1 MKQHSRMVSHIKG
14 LLSHHSYTKFVS
26 MCIPMLLLFG
36 DVNAQHA
43 TTRGKIKVF
52 VIAAKD
58 QSHSAMVDQASVM
71 FKKIGDDNS
80 YQIDFSKDT
89 ALLTTANLAKYDV
102 IIQLHVSPLSLARKH
117 QFAIQQFISKGK
129 GWIGI
134 HAAGVRAEQ
143 ADLEAQDHWKWYS
156 QLLGGAR
163 YTPLP
168 PVREG
173 LVTIEARTHPV
184 TKNLSASFALTDE
197 WYSFDKQLG
206 SDAIILATADVDK
219 KGKQPVIW
227 INPHFDRALYIAL
240 GHDASSCTNASYH
253 TLLKDAISWAAIHE
267 GVEVHKMEEFTKSS
281 GSILV
286 NQVGYNANLPKAAVF
301 KTKVKL
307 NGDITFSIVDALSFE
322 PAYSGKIKT
331 SEQVLDW
338 NDAWYSQIDF
348 SQFKKP
354 GFYKIKAEI
363 DHQTYES
370 FNFEIGDHLLAE
382 TLIPAIANFFVGQ
395 KANSKEELSGDEHV
409 RLFGSDK
416 TVDLRGGWA
425 DASGDV
431 SKYFSHLAYTN
442 FMSPQQIPLA
452 DWSMIQSVES
462 IPSVLRGSVV
472 EDSLRLEAFYGAD
485 YIMKSLSTEGYFYMT
500 LFSYFKKDPS
510 ERRVVGLLADSKT
523 TSEYQAGY
531 REGGGMGVACLAR
544 ISTWK
549 QKSKY
554 SQAQYLK
561 AAERAFEH
569 LQKNSIKYIDDHK
582 ENIID
587 DYTALMGSTELWIAT
602 KNFSYRREAR
612 LRAKKLADR
621 ISTEGFFWSNDEK
634 TRPFWHASD
643 AGLPVISL
651 IRYLQVETDAPMRE
665 KALETIKKFI
675 DYQLRVSKETVNPF
689 RYPRQ
694 TFKVNGEIKNGF
706 FIPHENESGWWW
718 QGEDARI
725 GSLASVLLRGGRLVY
740 PENNALGVR
749 SDIGEVACNLVGWVL
764 GCNPYQVCMMYGY
777 GQINVPYMAAM
788 YGHGSGIGGISNGIT
803 GANGKPDGSGID
815 FKYEDNGNEWR
826 WSEQWIPHSAW
837 FLQAITAIES
847 K

>member
-1 MKQHSRMVSHIKG
+1 MVSHINRF
-14 LLSHHSYTKFVS
+14 SYRTRYTKFILLCS
-26 MCIPMLLLFG
+26 LTLLFFS
-36 DVNAQHA
+36 DARSQHA
-43 TTRGKIKVF
+43 SGHGKIKVL
-52 VIAAKD
+52 VIAAND
-58 QSHSAMVDQASVM
+58 QYHGEMVDRSPAM
-71 FKKIGDDNS
+71 FKKIADDNN

-89 ALLTTANLAKYDV
+89 SALSIANLARYDV
-102 IIQLHVSPLSLARKH
+102 LIQLHLSPFNLSRKH

-143 ADLEAQDHWKWYS
+143 PVIAAKDTWKWYA
-156 QLLGGAR
+156 QLLGGVR
-163 YTPLP
+163 YTPVP
-168 PVREG
+168 PVRESS
-173 LVTIEARTHPV
+173 VIIEANSHPV
-184 TKNLSASFALTDE
+184 TRNLPLNFQLTDE
-197 WYSFDKQLG
+197 WYSFDKQLP
-206 SDAIILATADVDK
+206 SDAIVLATADADK
-219 KGKQPVIW
+219 KGKQPVVW
-227 INPHFDRALYIAL
+227 VNPAFDRALYIAS
-240 GHDASSCTNASYH
+240 GHDASSCANANYNI
-253 TLLKDAISWAAIHE
+253 LLRDAIAWAASHE
-267 GVEVHKMEEFTKSS
+267 GVEVQKMETFMKSP
-281 GSILV
+281 GTILV
-286 NQVGYNANLPKAAVF
+286 NQVGYNSKLPKAAVF
-301 KTKVKL
+301 KSVARL
-307 NGDITFSIVDALSFE
+307 NGDVSFSVVDALSFE
-322 PAYSGKIKT
+322 PVFSGKIKP
-331 SEQVLDW
+331 SEQVADW
-338 NDAWYSQIDF
+338 NEAWYSQIDF
-348 SQFKKP
+348 TEFNKP
-354 GFYKIKAEI
+354 GFYKITTEI
-363 DHQTYES
+363 DHQIYES
-370 FNFEIGDHLLAE
+370 FNFEIGDHVLAR

-409 RLFGSDK
+409 KLFGSDK

-462 IPSVLRGSVV
+462 IPPVLKGSVV

-485 YIMKSLSTEGYFYMT
+485 YIMKSLSPEGYFYMT
-500 LFSYFKKDPS
+500 LFSYFKKDPG

-554 SQAQYLK
+554 TQAQYLR
-561 AAERAFEH
+561 AAETAFEH
-569 LQKNSIKYIDDHK
+569 LQKNSVRYIDDHK
-582 ENIID
+582 ENVID

-602 KNFSYRREAR
+602 KKSVYQKEAR

-621 ISTEGFFWSNDEK
+621 ISAEGFFWSNDEK

-643 AGLPVISL
+643 AGLPVIAL
-651 IRYLQVETDAPMRE
+651 IRYLDIESDAALR
-665 KALETIKKFI
+665 ARSLETIRKFI
-675 DYQLRVSKETVNPF
+675 DYQLKVSGEITNPF
-689 RYPRQ
+689 HYPRQ
-694 TFKVNGEIKNGF
+694 TFKVNGQIKTGF

-749 SDIGEVACNLVGWVL
+749 SDIAEMACSLVGWVL
-764 GCNPYQVCMMYGY
+764 GCNPYEVCMMYGY

-803 GANGKPDGSGID
+803 GVNGKPDGSGID

-837 FLQAITAIES
+837 FLQAITALES